1 MSETQVKDQDVKQ
14 DPVNTDENNS
24 ASTEQQDNSIPYSRF
39 KEVNDSKKELETKLA
54 EFESAEEKRRQSELE
69 KKGEYETLVSDL
81 RTKLEKAETKANA
94 FDEYQSARRDAL
106 LSKLDEND
114 RDIYGGLSLDKLE
127 AHVERISNKPKIQSG
142 KPGKPSGFQTIR
154 DAADALM
161 KGSITEKEYADA
173 RKGFLQ
179 SN

>member
-1 MSETQVKDQDVKQ
+1 MSETQVKDQDVKT

-81 RTKLEKAETKANA
+81 RTKLESAETKANA

-114 RDIYGGLSLDKLE
+114 RDIYGELPLNKLE
-127 AHVERISNKPKIQSG
+127 SHVERISNKVPVQTG
-142 KPGKPSGFQTIR
+142 KPGKP
-154 DAADALM
+154 
-161 KGSITEKEYADA
+161 
-173 RKGFLQ
+173 KGFDKSIGEMTTDERRGNWASILDRYN
-179 SN
+179 S